1 MISKPDNLIEIGRLR
16 RPWGLKGELLVAP
29 TNDGGLRFY
38 SRFKTIWLAD
48 EDTPREEVYWRQ
60 DKGGK
65 LYLSLK
71 GITTPEDA
79 KAFSDRT
86 FFAPLTQLPELAK
99 GDFYLHQLVG
109 LRAVDEAGQPLGE
122 ILETIPGAR
131 GASAI
136 MILKQQD
143 GQERLLPF
151 IREIV
156 REIDIF
162 GKRIVLRLLEE
173 VEVK

>member
-1 MISKPDNLIEIGRLR
+1 MTSKPDNLIEIGRLR
-16 RPWGLKGELLVAP
+16 RPWGLKGELIVAP
-29 TNDGGLRFY
+29 INDGGLRFY

-48 EDTPREEVYWRQ
+48 EESPREDVSWRQ

-65 LYLSLK
+65 LYLKLQ
-71 GITTPEDA
+71 GITTPEAA

-86 FFAPLTQLPELAK
+86 FFAPLEQLPELAK
-99 GDFYLHQLVG
+99 GDFYLHELAN
-109 LRAVDEAGQPLGE
+109 LRAVNEAGQPLGE
-122 ILETIPGAR
+122 VSDVIPGAG
-131 GASAI
+131 GANAI
-136 MILKQQD
+136 IVLKQPN

-162 GKRIVLRLLEE
+162 GKRIVLRFLDE